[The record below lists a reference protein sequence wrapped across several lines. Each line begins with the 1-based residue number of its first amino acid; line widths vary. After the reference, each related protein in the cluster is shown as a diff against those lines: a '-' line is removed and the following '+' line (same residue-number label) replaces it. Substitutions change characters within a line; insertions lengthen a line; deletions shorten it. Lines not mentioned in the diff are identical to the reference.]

1 MISRL
6 KVELEKIKTL
16 RENLNGYR
24 NVFTSKLPFK
34 DIQIDMPQ
42 IKDQSLLARSLY
54 RNGKWVN
61 YVRLMI
67 QNLNTLSS

>member
-1 MISRL
+1 MMISRL

-34 DIQIDMPQ
+34 DIQIDISQ
-42 IKDQSLLARSLY
+42 IKDQFNLFLLDRCTETESGLTMS
-54 RNGKWVN
+54 G
-61 YVRLMI
+61 
-67 QNLNTLSS
+67 